1 MPFFSVIDEAVQ
13 TIQSNETTRQQL
25 AHYLGFLRSKD
36 LSKVSPLEV
45 GESSFAWPVDRN
57 AVNARIAAADS
68 GFVSKPLH
76 SIDLVLVR
84 AVGVLFDYQNSIVR
98 SAQYFPSFF
107 DFPHPFLSNH
117 ALDLAELD
125 LSTSFLRLREEIRV
139 ARQIIVEQKPGFFLV
154 DGSLVPQYAEKP
166 RRDSKLSGHYELVV
180 RDFLDLYKTAQE
192 NNTELVGCVKDSRG
206 SRFANILRETV
217 LPFFGAH
224 NPPGLDGILDSVLLD
239 HVLAPGERS
248 FAFSYAKNI
257 SEHAI
262 LQDFGE
268 WGKQVY
274 ACYVKPSPLDR
285 PLRFEFMHAPS
296 ESLTE
301 HANRVSSVL
310 FELSSLH
317 REFAFPSVLIEA
329 DLRARLKPH
338 EIDIVFN
345 RICDKLNKR
354 LHLQL
359 RRNSRPF

>member
-1 MPFFSVIDEAVQ
+1 MPFFSVIDEAVL
-13 TIQSNETTRQQL
+13 TIQSNETARQQL
-25 AHYLGFLRSKD
+25 ARQLGFLRSKPME
-36 LSKVSPLEV
+36 LESLEV
-45 GESSFAWPVDRN
+45 QESSFVCPVARRPLD
-57 AVNARIAAADS
+57 ARIAAADS

-84 AVGVLFDYQNSIVR
+84 AVGVLFEYQNSIVNAAR
-98 SAQYFPSFF
+98 YFPGFF
-107 DFPHPFLSNH
+107 DFPKPFLSNH

-125 LSTSFLRLREEIRV
+125 LSTSFLRLREEIRL
-139 ARQIIVEQKPGFFLV
+139 AKQIIAQEKPNFFLM

-166 RRDSKLSGHYELVV
+166 RRDSKLSSHYELVV
-180 RDFLDLYKTAQE
+180 NDFLDLYQTAKE

-206 SRFANILRETV
+206 SRFASILRETI
-217 LPFFGAH
+217 LPFFGVRT
-224 NPPGLDGILDSVLLD
+224 PLGLNLVLDSVLLD
-239 HVLAPGERS
+239 HVLQPGERS
-248 FAFSYAKNI
+248 FAFSYTKNI

-268 WGKQVY
+268 WGKQVF
-274 ACYVKPSPLDR
+274 ACYVKPSALDR
-285 PLRFEFMHAPS
+285 PLRFEFMHS
-296 ESLTE
+296 GHESLTE